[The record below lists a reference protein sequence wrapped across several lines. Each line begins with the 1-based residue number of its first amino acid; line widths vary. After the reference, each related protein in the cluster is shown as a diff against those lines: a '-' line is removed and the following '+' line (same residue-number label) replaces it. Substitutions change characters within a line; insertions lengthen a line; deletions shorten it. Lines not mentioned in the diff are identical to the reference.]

1 MVGGARAMK
10 SIPPSVR
17 RVLWA
22 QAGVGLLLALAF
34 GLRGPAA
41 GWSALLGGGICV
53 ASNVF
58 LAWRMFARPAPAALP
73 GTVRDWL
80 GAEMGKWIL
89 TGGLFAAVFLWV
101 RPVDALALLV
111 TFGLSTVVGALFAGP
126 RDSVKTNRGN

>member
-1 MVGGARAMK
+1 MNT
-10 SIPPSVR
+10 IPPPVR
-17 RVLWA
+17 RALWA
-22 QAGVGLLLALAF
+22 QFGAGLLLALAF
-34 GLRGPAA
+34 GLRGPVA

-53 ASNVF
+53 VPNVF
-58 LAWRMFARPAPAALP
+58 LAWRMFARPAPAASA
-73 GTVRDWL
+73 GTVWEWL
-80 GAEMGKWIL
+80 GAEIGKWIL